1 MEKLF
6 ECRSLDLITTST
18 SNIFIVIT
26 HGIVV
31 RPCVI
36 SWITPTFS
44 NKTCYKSMMNITY
57 SFYDFGIYTLILKIN
72 AAFITIVSSKNIPDK
87 IWISFTNEIRTF
99 FKCLKRWPSQ
109 NMFLC
114 LLFINERR
122 NF

>member
-6 ECRSLDLITTST
+6 GCRSLDLITTST

-44 NKTCYKSMMNITY
+44 NKSCYKIMMNVAN
-57 SFYDFGIYTLILKIN
+57 SLYDLGIYIILIMKLRI
-72 AAFITIVSSKNIPDK
+72 IGIISSKYIPNK

-99 FKCLKRWPSQ
+99 FKCLKRWPSR

>member
-44 NKTCYKSMMNITY
+44 NIAGYKIMMNI
-57 SFYDFGIYTLILKIN
+57 SNSLYDVGIYILLIMKLRIN
-72 AAFITIVSSKNIPDK
+72 FS
-87 IWISFTNEIRTF
+87 
-99 FKCLKRWPSQ
+99 
-109 NMFLC
+109 
-114 LLFINERR
+114 
-122 NF
+122 